1 MKKFIGSCLGHLGQG
16 NGFPQVFPPP
26 SSDQKCLAAST
37 HTQGKAKPLLG
48 LWNLWTT
55 FLEHFFLLLFK
66 AVVPPLFSSIE
77 YQ

>member
-37 HTQGKAKPLLG
+37 HTQGKAKPLLE
-48 LWNLWTT
+48 WNLWTT